1 MSLKRGGNT
10 PWIKALQIVLEKQ
23 TDDVPKDWLTSD
35 QVGKQMNLNFGQASK
50 FLAMMIK
57 EGVVEKKKFR
67 IVSKHGTGIVR
78 PTEHYRL
85 ISSVKEIRQKV
96 SASSKS

>member
-10 PWIKALQIVLEKQ
+10 PWIKALQSVLEKQ
-23 TDDVPKDWLTSD
+23 TDDVPEGWLTSE

-50 FLAMMIK
+50 FLAMMIQD
-57 EGVVEKKKFR
+57 GVVEKKKFK
-67 IVSKHGTGIVR
+67 VLSKHGTGIVR

-85 ISSVKEIRQKV
+85 ISAPNKKT
-96 SASSKS
+96 SKGQGS

>member
-10 PWIKALQIVLEKQ
+10 PWIKALQAVLEKQ
-23 TDDVPKDWLTSD
+23 TDDVPEGWLTSE

-50 FLAMMIK
+50 FLALMIQD
-57 EGVVEKKKFR
+57 GVVEKKKFK
-67 IVSKHGTGIVR
+67 VLSKHGTGIVR

-85 ISSVKEIRQKV
+85 ISAPNKKT
-96 SASSKS
+96 SKGQGS